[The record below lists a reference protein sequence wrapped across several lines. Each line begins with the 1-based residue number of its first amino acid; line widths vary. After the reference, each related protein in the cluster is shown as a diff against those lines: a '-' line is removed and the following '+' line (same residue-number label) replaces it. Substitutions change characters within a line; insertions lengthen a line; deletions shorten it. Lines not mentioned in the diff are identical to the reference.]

1 MIDKSIAIIDD
12 KRSIYFPDLSK
23 IISKTAN
30 YYFENGVKPKSNIAI
45 IGYNSIEYVITI
57 YSLWKLGAVP
67 VPINTRLKDDEIQ
80 SIINSSNCD
89 IIIKDE
95 NFSNTLRG
103 FNSIKMLFKSDGEE
117 CNVKNE
123 AKPDDVA
130 VIIHTSGSSG
140 RPKGV
145 ETTNNNLYQ
154 SYLLATNLFN
164 FADRDLFLASLPFY
178 HIGGFSIINRALLSG
193 GTLVLPKSLKQND
206 IAHSLEKYNPT
217 IVSFVPTMLKRFIE
231 TGINPNKDLR
241 LLFLGGGPS
250 SDELI
255 SSALKNKWPIVK
267 VYGSSETTAMITACS
282 GDDLEINPASAG
294 KPFDGIKIEIL
305 DETKSFVANN
315 VIGEIAIKSPTIAL
329 GYLNEAKSWNTKFH
343 DDYYLSGDYGYIDEN
358 GLLFVASRRT
368 DLIISGGEN
377 ISPREV
383 ELYLNEH
390 TEIIDSFV
398 FPINDS
404 EWGQIPV
411 TVLVLENNSSLTEYE
426 IVNYLK
432 SKISSYKIPKQILV
446 LDEIPKTALGKVN
459 VEEVRA
465 LFAKSN

>member
-12 KRSIYFPDLSK
+12 KQSIYFPDLSK
-23 IISKTAN
+23 IISKTAQ
-30 YYFENGVKPKSNIAI
+30 YYLDNGVKPKNNIAL
-45 IGYNSIEYVITI
+45 IGDNSIEYVITV
-57 YSLWKLGAVP
+57 YSLWKLGAIP
-67 VPINTRLKDDEIQ
+67 LPINTRLKDDEIK
-80 SIINSSNCD
+80 SIINSSNCS

-95 NFSNTLRG
+95 NFSTTLSG
-103 FNSIKMLFKSDGEE
+103 FNSIKMFLKSDEEE
-117 CNVKNE
+117 CNINNE

-140 RPKGV
+140 TPKGV

-154 SYLLATNLFN
+154 SYLLATTQFN
-164 FADRDLFLASLPFY
+164 FSDRDIFLASLPFY

-206 IAHSLEKYNPT
+206 IMLSLEKYNPT

-231 TGINPNKDLR
+231 NGINPNNNLR

-250 SDELI
+250 SDKLI

-282 GDDLEINPASAG
+282 GNELKMIPASAG
-294 KPFDGIKIEIL
+294 KPFDGIKIKIL
-305 DETKSFVANN
+305 DETKSLVANN
-315 VIGEIAIKSPTIAL
+315 VVGEIAIKSATIAR
-329 GYLNEAKSWNTKFH
+329 GYLNEVKSWHNKFH
-343 DDYYLSGDYGYIDEN
+343 NDYYLSGDYGYIDEN
-358 GLLFVASRRT
+358 GLLFVVARRT

-377 ISPREV
+377 ISPHEV

-390 TEIIDSFV
+390 FEIADSFV
-398 FPINDS
+398 FPINDI

-411 TVLVLENNSSLTEYE
+411 AVLVLENNSSLTEYE

-459 VEEVRA
+459 IEAVRA